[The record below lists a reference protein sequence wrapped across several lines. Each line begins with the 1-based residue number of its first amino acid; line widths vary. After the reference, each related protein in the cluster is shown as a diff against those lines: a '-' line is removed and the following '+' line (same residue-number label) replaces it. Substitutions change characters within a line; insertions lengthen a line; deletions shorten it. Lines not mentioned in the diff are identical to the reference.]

1 MMNRRVLSL
10 VFIVSLIGV
19 LSAQC
24 LGPRRPTHFPV
35 TPSLPPTATQAIG
48 IVTAAVPNEVPTAIV
63 VTPMVEPTETPTE
76 TPPPPPTETATPRPQ
91 EPNLPVTQVISPPPG
106 TRLSVGQQVPV
117 QVLAGDDVGVVKIE
131 LWVDGALYQ
140 EALAPNNLAP
150 RSLQANFTYEATVP
164 GDHTLAARGV
174 DPSGNN
180 GEFAIVPVQVVDNVA
195 RPQVV
200 ITYPPPG
207 LNVQPNQ
214 EIAIQGSAADE
225 AGIVKV
231 ELWADSALFTY
242 VASQQ
247 PSGQPTMP
255 VSIIWRS
262 NLIGNHTF
270 FLRAFDQRGQ
280 WTDSE
285 PLTITV
291 SDTGAPSISVQLDR
305 DHVQV
310 GSNVRVS
317 TNAVDSKGIARIDL
331 YGDGKLYESKTSD
344 DPSRQTT
351 MSVTQKWKA
360 KSEGEHKLMVRVY
373 DTAGLTTDSKAFVIK
388 VTGKDTPVPTATPT
402 PIPQPPTAT
411 PVTPQ
416 PPTPTPL
423 PPPPPEVL
431 QPPSGSTYL
440 LPDPVRIVVDAR
452 APGGLDRI
460 ELWGNYEG
468 EHTVMLHDTM
478 DGGGATELTVN
489 FDWSPPGIGIANLG
503 ARAVDVAG
511 QWADSQTVQIY
522 IDAPPEPTDTPEPE
536 PTDTPEPE
544 PTDTPEPEPTD
555 TPEPGPT
562 DTPAPEPTDTPEP
575 EPTDTPIPP
584 PEPTDTPAPP
594 PTEPPTATPPPP
606 PTEEPLPMG
615 AEEE

>member
-10 VFIVSLIGV
+10 AFIVALIGV

-48 IVTAAVPNEVPTAIV
+48 IVTAAVPTEVPTAIV
-63 VTPMVEPTETPTE
+63 VTPMVEPTEALTE
-76 TPPPPPTETATPRPQ
+76 TPPPPPAETATPVPQ
-91 EPNLPVTQVISPPPG
+91 EPNLPVTQVVSPPPG
-106 TRLSVGQQVPV
+106 TRLSVGQQMPV

-200 ITYPPPG
+200 IAYPPPG

-231 ELWADSALFTY
+231 ELWADSAMYTY

-247 PSGQPTMP
+247 PSGQATMP

-262 NLIGNHTF
+262 NLIGNHTL

-373 DTAGLTTDSKAFVIK
+373 DTAGLTTDSQAFVIK
-388 VTGKDTPVPTATPT
+388 VTGKDTPVPSATPT

-416 PPTPTPL
+416 PPTPTP
-423 PPPPPEVL
+423 PPPPPTPEVL
-431 QPPSGSTYL
+431 QPQSGSTHW
-440 LPDPVRIVVDAR
+440 LPDSVRIVVDAR

-468 EHTVMLHDTM
+468 EHTVMLRDTK
-478 DGGGATELTVN
+478 DGGGATEQTVN

-536 PTDTPEPE
+536 PTDMPE
-544 PTDTPEPEPTD
+544 
-555 TPEPGPT
+555 
-562 DTPAPEPTDTPEP
+562 
-575 EPTDTPIPP
+575 

-606 PTEEPLPMG
+606 PTEEPLPMDG
-615 AEEE
+615 EGE